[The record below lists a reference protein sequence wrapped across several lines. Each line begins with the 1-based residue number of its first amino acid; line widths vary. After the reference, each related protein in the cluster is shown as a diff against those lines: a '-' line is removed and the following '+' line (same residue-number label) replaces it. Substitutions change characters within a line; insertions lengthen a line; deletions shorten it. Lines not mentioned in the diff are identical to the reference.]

1 MGKTK
6 KSVKW
11 LVIALV
17 LMLVGSL
24 IASGINTNLGEV
36 DVSQIEFTT
45 ERGTLAAYLYMPE
58 GAGADNPRPVIVLTH
73 GYLNSKEM
81 QDATAVEMSRRGYI
95 VLVVDQYDH
104 GSSRWAADIPLGTEI
119 GTFFIWSMYDAVTY
133 AYEQS
138 YTLKDA
144 SGNGYIGCSGHSMG
158 GLSTVLSIYFDEMQ
172 SLQSGHRMIYA
183 AIPES
188 ADFSFTTFVAPTNDI
203 LAAYGDRTIGVIS
216 GHYDEFFFGETEGMS
231 YKDWINSNPI
241 GAQFLGLS
249 EGQIGESGE
258 FYDVASGDVVIDGN
272 VVRESQI
279 GKHVVYEV
287 DEAHAMNTFS
297 TKVEENIVNFFQT
310 AFSGVITSDMT
321 LAEMSSHN
329 QTWWIKEAGNFI
341 ALIGFFLFFVPF
353 ISLITK
359 VGFFKKAVTEEIA
372 PVPLPSSR
380 SGKTIFWV
388 SSLVFALLPA
398 VLYISLLMKVAADIR
413 IIEIVMG
420 VFAIIMLVIGL
431 VCKSKASKDET
442 GRLASYAKGAFI
454 ATAISVVLVA
464 LLFAYKWFDLNP
476 WFNEVTTNWTAY
488 WALIIGIIFIIVTVI
503 TYYFVN
509 KPNGVNIEAYGIK
522 AKPSTV
528 LAALA
533 TAVVAFV
540 AGYLLLFII
549 NSIFN
554 VDFRIWTWAVK
565 VFKTEHFLTMLK
577 YLPLYFVF
585 YLIIT
590 VLINVNSRAMK
601 HGYWYSILS
610 TSIGL
615 VLWLVIQYGTFY
627 ISGVAAWPTQGMISI
642 GLLATIPS
650 LIVATIFTR
659 KIYESTNNVWT
670 AGIFNS
676 LLFTMIPV
684 ANTLLYWNLVQ
695 AA

>member
-1 MGKTK
+1 
-6 KSVKW
+6 
-11 LVIALV
+11 
-17 LMLVGSL
+17 
-24 IASGINTNLGEV
+24 
-36 DVSQIEFTT
+36 
-45 ERGTLAAYLYMPE
+45 MP
-58 GAGADNPRPVIVLTH
+58 
-73 GYLNSKEM
+73 
-81 QDATAVEMSRRGYI
+81 
-95 VLVVDQYDH
+95 
-104 GSSRWAADIPLGTEI
+104 
-119 GTFFIWSMYDAVTY
+119 
-133 AYEQS
+133 
-138 YTLKDA
+138 
-144 SGNGYIGCSGHSMG
+144 
-158 GLSTVLSIYFDEMQ
+158 
-172 SLQSGHRMIYA
+172 
-183 AIPES
+183 
-188 ADFSFTTFVAPTNDI
+188 
-203 LAAYGDRTIGVIS
+203 
-216 GHYDEFFFGETEGMS
+216 
-231 YKDWINSNPI
+231 
-241 GAQFLGLS
+241 
-249 EGQIGESGE
+249 
-258 FYDVASGDVVIDGN
+258 
-272 VVRESQI
+272 
-279 GKHVVYEV
+279 
-287 DEAHAMNTFS
+287 
-297 TKVEENIVNFFQT
+297 
-310 AFSGVITSDMT
+310 
-321 LAEMSSHN
+321 
-329 QTWWIKEAGNFI
+329 
-341 ALIGFFLFFVPF
+341 
-353 ISLITK
+353 
-359 VGFFKKAVTEEIA
+359 
-372 PVPLPSSR
+372 
-380 SGKTIFWV
+380 
-388 SSLVFALLPA
+388 
-398 VLYISLLMKVAADIR
+398 
-413 IIEIVMG
+413 
-420 VFAIIMLVIGL
+420 
-431 VCKSKASKDET
+431 
-442 GRLASYAKGAFI
+442 
-454 ATAISVVLVA
+454 
-464 LLFAYKWFDLNP
+464 
-476 WFNEVTTNWTAY
+476 
-488 WALIIGIIFIIVTVI
+488 IVTVI

-509 KPNGVNIEAYGIK
+509 KPNGVNIESYGIK